1 VSRLPI
7 KISLALLLALA
18 GCTTPRNQTAP
29 PDWGVASAPVFA
41 PVATLTP
48 ATNRPPFTVPAPHSQ
63 LASLPPHFA
72 ETWVALTRWAQANH
86 LAAPRKIAAAP
97 LPVYA
102 LTTPHGKILVRG
114 GSQLADW
121 NGQEF
126 HLGFK
131 PGETNGELFIHNLDL
146 QKNLQPL
153 LENSPLPSP
162 GNRTLVLDP
171 GHGGG
176 NTGTRSVHDGR
187 LEKEFTLDW
196 ALRLQPLLERA
207 GWRVL
212 LTRTNDLE
220 LSLSNRV
227 AFAEAQR
234 ADIFISLH
242 FNSAAPDENPAG
254 LETYCLTPNGMPS
267 NLIRDGEDDARL
279 KFNNNAYDEQNFQ
292 LALRVQRA
300 LLAANRQHDRGV
312 RHARFIGVLRGQN
325 RPAVLIEGGYLSN
338 QGEAAQIAKPAFRQ
352 KLAEAVAE
360 ALR

>member
-7 KISLALLLALA
+7 KFPLALLLAVA
-18 GCTTPRNQTAP
+18 GCSTAPRSTTPP
-29 PDWGVASAPVFA
+29 PDWGVTPVLA
-41 PVATLTP
+41 LS
-48 ATNRPPFTVPAPHSQ
+48 TNRPPAVAPTPQPTPVPQFS
-63 LASLPPHFA
+63 
-72 ETWVALTRWAQANH
+72 ETWVSLDRWAQANH
-86 LAAPRKIAAAP
+86 LATPRKTAAAP
-97 LPVYA
+97 LPVYWQ
-102 LTTPHGKILVRG
+102 TTPNGTLELRG
-114 GSQLADW
+114 GSHIATW
-121 NGQEF
+121 NGLEL

-131 PGETNGELFIHNLDL
+131 PSETNGQLFIHNLDVR
-146 QKNLQPL
+146 KNLQPL
-153 LENSPLPSP
+153 LGNFPLPP
-162 GNRTLVLDP
+162 RGQRTIVIDP

-187 LEKEFTLDW
+187 YEKEFTLDW
-196 ALRLQPLLERA
+196 ALRLQPLLENA
-207 GWRVL
+207 GWQVF

-227 AFAEAQR
+227 AFAEARR
-234 ADIFISLH
+234 ADIFLSLH

-279 KFNNNAYDEQNFQ
+279 KFNNNAYDAQNLQ

-300 LLAANRQHDRGV
+300 LLTANRQHDRGV

>member
-1 VSRLPI
+1 MLAPLP
-7 KISLALLLALA
+7 L
-18 GCTTPRNQTAP
+18 
-29 PDWGVASAPVFA
+29 
-41 PVATLTP
+41 
-48 ATNRPPFTVPAPHSQ
+48 TNRPPAVTPAPQ
-63 LASLPPHFA
+63 PAPVPHFA
-72 ETWVALTRWAQANH
+72 ETWVTLDHWAQANH
-86 LAAPRKIAAAP
+86 LVAPRKTAAAP
-97 LPVYA
+97 LPVYTQTA
-102 LTTPHGKILVRG
+102 PNGTLEIRG
-114 GSQLADW
+114 GSQLATW
-121 NGQEF
+121 NGLEL

-131 PGETNGELFIHNLDL
+131 PGETNGQLFIHALDL

-153 LENSPLPSP
+153 LGNFPLPP
-162 GNRTLVLDP
+162 LGQRTIVIDP

-187 LEKEFTLDW
+187 YEKEFTLDW
-196 ALRLQPLLERA
+196 ALRLQPLLESA

-212 LTRTNDLE
+212 LTRTIDLE

-227 AFAEAQR
+227 AFAEAR
-234 ADIFISLH
+234 HADIFISLH
-242 FNSAAPDENPAG
+242 FNSAAPDENPFG

-279 KFNNNAYDEQNFQ
+279 KFNNNAYDSQNLQ

-300 LLAANRQHDRGV
+300 LLTANHQHDRGV

-325 RPAVLIEGGYLSN
+325 RPAILIEGGYLSN

>member
-1 VSRLPI
+1 VSQTPL
-7 KISLALLLALA
+7 KISLTLLLAVA
-18 GCTTPRNQTAP
+18 GCTTTPRPPSAATA
-29 PDWGVASAPVFA
+29 PDWGVAPAPVLA
-41 PVATLTP
+41 PV
-48 ATNRPPFTVPAPHSQ
+48 TNHSPFTVPPPRPQSVVAP
-63 LASLPPHFA
+63 PRFT
-72 ETWVALTRWAQANH
+72 ETWVSLERWARGNN

-97 LPVYA
+97 LPVHA
-102 LTTPHGKILVRG
+102 VTLPGGKLLVRG
-114 GSQLADW
+114 GSLLADW

-131 PGETNGELFIHNLDL
+131 PGETNGQLFIHNLDL

-153 LENSPLPSP
+153 LENDPLPRGS
-162 GNRTLVLDP
+162 RTLVIDP

-176 NTGTRSVHDGR
+176 NTGTRSVHDGHF
-187 LEKEFTLDW
+187 EKEFTLDW
-196 ALRLQPLLERA
+196 ALRLRPLLENA
-207 GWRVL
+207 GWKVW

-279 KFNNNAYDEQNFQ
+279 KFNNNAYDAQNFQ

-300 LLAANRQHDRGV
+300 LLTANHQHDRGV

-338 QGEAAQIAKPAFRQ
+338 QGEASQIAKPAFRQ